1 MRHCVPQRT
10 ACSKPC
16 NLNNETPSD
25 HTRKI
30 NLISETGGTLPTLK
44 QRLQAGEATVGSW
57 LMLGS
62 ASAAEVLAGA
72 GFDWLVVDLEH
83 TATTERET
91 EDIFRA
97 IELKGTVPLV
107 RLTSNNPDQ
116 IKRVL
121 DSGAQGFIVP
131 MVKSAEDAKAA
142 VAAAHYPPLGT
153 RSFALARAQQ
163 YGPGFHAYVD
173 EAEVSTLVIA
183 LIEHVDA
190 IDNLE
195 AILAVEG
202 IDATMIGP
210 YDLSG
215 SIGKPGQF
223 NDPEVVALVER
234 YVAASK
240 SAGVPFGY
248 HVVSTDY
255 TAVEAKLAEGFRF
268 VVFSTDTLFLG
279 DTARTQMQQR
289 RGHA

>member
-1 MRHCVPQRT
+1 M
-10 ACSKPC
+10 S
-16 NLNNETPSD
+16 
-25 HTRKI
+25 
-30 NLISETGGTLPTLK
+30 TLK

-62 ASAAEVLAGA
+62 ASAAEVLATA

-83 TATTERET
+83 SATTERET

-97 IELKGTVPLV
+97 IETRGVTPLV

-121 DSGAQGFIVP
+121 DSGAEGIIVP
-131 MVKSAEDAKAA
+131 MVKSAGDAEAA
-142 VAAAHYPPLGT
+142 VAAAHYPPNGN
-153 RSFALARAQQ
+153 RSFALSRAQA
-163 YGPGFHAYVD
+163 YGPSFQTYVD
-173 EAEVSTLVIA
+173 QAPNRTLVIA

-190 IDNLE
+190 INNLDE
-195 AILAVEG
+195 ILAVDG

-215 SIGKPGQF
+215 SVGKPGRF
-223 NDPEVVALVER
+223 NDPEVRSLVER
-234 YVAASK
+234 YIQSSRA
-240 SAGVPFGY
+240 AGVPYGY

-255 TAVEAKLAEGFRF
+255 AEVETKLSEGFRF

-279 DTARTQMQQR
+279 ETARDQMQQR
-289 RGHA
+289 QTMVSR